1 MRMPIAQHRVI
12 ARRDPEGGWVLHIP
26 NVGMVAA
33 RSLGV
38 AAKNAMA
45 RIAQET
51 GTPEEQ
57 VGVVIQPKLDV
68 RLGEVIQRAKAG
80 QAELAKLSAS
90 VAAQSRQAAQALR
103 GAGLSNTD
111 IAHLLGVSDQRV
123 SQLFGKTG
131 TKS

>member
-1 MRMPIAQHRVI
+1 
-12 ARRDPEGGWVLHIP
+12 
-26 NVGMVAA
+26 
-33 RSLGV
+33 
-38 AAKNAMA
+38 
-45 RIAQET
+45 
-51 GTPEEQ
+51 
-57 VGVVIQPKLDV
+57 
-68 RLGEVIQRAKAG
+68 
-80 QAELAKLSAS
+80 